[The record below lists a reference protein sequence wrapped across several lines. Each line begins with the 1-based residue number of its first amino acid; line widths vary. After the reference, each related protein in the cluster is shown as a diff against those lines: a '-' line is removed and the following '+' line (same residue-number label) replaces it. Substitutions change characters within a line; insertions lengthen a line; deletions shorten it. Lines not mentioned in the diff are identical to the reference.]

1 MGNTL
6 AFKLAEA
13 MAKRKTQYVVW
24 VEGKYDD
31 VYTLYKLMS
40 NEEELQVALGND
52 KMYIICE
59 NHEQADATANLLNHE
74 DGLYAHLV

>member
-6 AFKLAEA
+6 ALKLAEA
-13 MAKRKTQYVVW
+13 IAKRKTKYVVC
-24 VEGKYDD
+24 VEGKYED
-31 VYTLYKLMS
+31 VFTLYKLMS
-40 NEEELQVALGND
+40 NEEELQVALSND

-59 NHEQADATANLLNHE
+59 DHEQADSTCKLLNHE

>member
-13 MAKRKTQYVVW
+13 MAKRKTRYVVC

-40 NEEELQVALGND
+40 NEEQLQVALGND

-59 NHEQADATANLLNHE
+59 NNEQADATARLLNHE
-74 DGLYAHLV
+74 NGLYAHLV

>member
-13 MAKRKTQYVVW
+13 MAKRKTRYVVC
-24 VEGKYDD
+24 VEGKYED
-31 VYTLYKLMS
+31 VFTLYKLMS
-40 NEEELQVALGND
+40 NEEQLQVALSND

-59 NHEQADATANLLNHE
+59 NHEQADSTCKLLNNE
-74 DGLYAHLV
+74 EGLYAHLV